1 VDLSVMATVTA
12 TAEVAGSKSTARQP
26 GVNFIYNVF
35 LFFVD
40 DGGASEA

>member
-1 VDLSVMATVTA
+1 MATVTA

-40 DGGASEA
+40 DGGASEDEVVT